1 MDLTLGREDAAR
13 EAELRARRWPLALV
27 VGDLQDAVV
36 ERGVPVPGREKR
48 NPPRL
53 GHGSQ
58 VAVELVDG
66 EHLDLAGA
74 FLLGAGLDPAG
85 AHLLDCSLNLKDRL
99 DQPVGV
105 GLLGGRRPHRGVPGG
120 DLRGGDLGQETLG
133 ERWKDGQSEQ
143 LRVQRHRATSN
154 PAAGNN
160 VFRLSLIDTW
170 AIEAMLEAARKR
182 GFSRLALFAPNT
194 AWGRSSEAAMLAW
207 ERKHGGM
214 VHTTYWHNWGETDL
228 GERIGQARAAGAQA
242 LVMVANEAEGAPIV
256 RRMAELPAAE
266 RLPILSHWGILGGD
280 FAAATGKALQEV
292 DLSVVH
298 TFSFADPRSPRPR
311 DVASRSRLAFGQE
324 VGELHGQVGFA
335 HAYDLTHLL
344 ARAIRKAGSL
354 DRAALRSAL
363 ERLDAYDGLLR
374 RYARPFTPERHEAL
388 DRKAVRLGRY
398 GVDGMLRSIDSGTR

>member
-1 MDLTLGREDAAR
+1 MNKPEGDSMTRQIFVRMVVAIIWLSGMLFSWRTLAAEPSPVVIGLTAEFGVQGSQAAQSIEKGVRLAIDEINAAGGVLDGRKLALETADDRGVPARGVDNYITFAGREDVAAVFCGR
-13 EAELRARRWPLALV
+13 FS
-27 VGDLQDAVV
+27 
-36 ERGVPVPGREKR
+36 PVAIEI
-48 NPPRL
+48 
-53 GHGSQ
+53 SQ
-58 VAVELVDG
+58 VAG
-66 EHLDLAGA
+66 RQR
-74 FLLGAGLDPAG
+74 LLLLDPWA
-85 AHLLDCSLNLKDRL
+85 AAD
-99 DQPVGV
+99 PI
-105 GLLGGRRPHRGVPGG
+105 
-120 DLRGGDLGQETLG
+120 
-133 ERWKDGQSEQ
+133 
-143 LRVQRHRATSN
+143 TSN

-228 GERIGQARAAGAQA
+228 GERIGQARAAGAQG

-298 TFSFADPRSPRPR
+298 TFSFADPRGARAR
-311 DVASRSRLAFGQE
+311 DVASRFRQVFGQE
-324 VGELHGQVGFA
+324 IGELHGQVGFA

-354 DRAALRSAL
+354 DRSALRSAL

-398 GVDGMLRSIDSGTR
+398 GADGMLRSIDSGTR